1 MAPKVIVSYDG
12 SDYDRDALEFGKI
25 LARTGARLEL
35 AYVRHTHESEAA
47 REQLAEHEAEELL
60 ESGALDLGAP
70 STPRHVVVSGSTP
83 DGLRDLALESGAT
96 MIVFGSEYRTTPG
109 HVDPQASARRLL
121 DGGPI
126 ALGIAP
132 AGFHDNNG
140 YAVRTV
146 AAVGEDG
153 DPSALETAEAI
164 AARFGAEV
172 APRATSEVDLI
183 LVGSKPGTPRGRVTI
198 SAAAEYLIE
207 LTRCPVIVLPR
218 GVAVRF

>member
-1 MAPKVIVSYDG
+1 
-12 SDYDRDALEFGKI
+12 
-25 LARTGARLEL
+25 
-35 AYVRHTHESEAA
+35 
-47 REQLAEHEAEELL
+47 
-60 ESGALDLGAP
+60 
-70 STPRHVVVSGSTP
+70 
-83 DGLRDLALESGAT
+83 

-126 ALGIAP
+126 ALGFAP

-164 AARFGAEV
+164 AARFGAAGRAAGDRRSRPDPRRLEARHSRRAGDDQRRRRVPDRALPLPRDRPPPRRRGSVLAMPAEASRLRRRVGRRDRRVLVLLATLAV
-172 APRATSEVDLI
+172 AGTAAGIAL
-183 LVGSKPGTPRGRVTI
+183 PGGEQPPETGCITYAEAGVLGGGTWRLCGKAAVERC
-198 SAAAEYLIE
+198 AAAGKRLAEQCARLE
-207 LTRCPVIVLPR
+207 RTGRD
-218 GVAVRF
+218 